1 MTTGQSVI
9 RYCAIA
15 LAVLLSVTIIASVVF
30 SIAGVLSLLGGKRGV
45 GEMKTFEIGEEVK
58 SLDINIGAAELKIV
72 TGGEFRVESNIGKL
86 TVSCRNGVLKI
97 SEKRRLS
104 LSYDG
109 KAVLKVCIPEGTV
122 FEKLSLDAGAGTV
135 DIDSVSAETV
145 KLDLGAGKTEIG
157 MLVAT
162 GKAEIDGGAGKISV
176 KDGRINSLEADT
188 GAGAM
193 NIAGVLTGTSRISI
207 GVGRAELT
215 LRGGEDA
222 YRFDIDKGI
231 GRVTVGGREMSDGE
245 KCGSGDNLI
254 EIDGGIGSVTVTFAD

>member
-15 LAVLLSVTIIASVVF
+15 LAVLLSVTIIASVVL
-30 SIAGVLSLLGGKRGV
+30 SIAGVLSLLGGKRGI

-145 KLDLGAGKTEIG
+145 KLDLGVG

-176 KDGRINSLEADT
+176 KDGRINSLDADT

-193 NIAGVLTGTSRISI
+193 DIAGVLTGTSRISI

-222 YRFDIDKGI
+222 YRFDVDKGI

>member
-15 LAVLLSVTIIASVVF
+15 LAVLLSVTIIASVVL
-30 SIAGVLSLLGGKRGV
+30 SIAGVFSLLGGKGGI
-45 GEMKTFEIGEEVK
+45 GEMKTYEIGEEVK

-72 TGGEFRVESNIGKL
+72 AGGEFRVESNIEKL

-145 KLDLGAGKTEIG
+145 KLDLGAGKTEI
-157 MLVAT
+157 
-162 GKAEIDGGAGKISV
+162 DGGAGKISV
-176 KDGRINSLEADT
+176 KDGRINSLDADT

-193 NIAGVLTGTSRISI
+193 DIAGVLTGTSRISI

-222 YRFDIDKGI
+222 YRFDVDKGI